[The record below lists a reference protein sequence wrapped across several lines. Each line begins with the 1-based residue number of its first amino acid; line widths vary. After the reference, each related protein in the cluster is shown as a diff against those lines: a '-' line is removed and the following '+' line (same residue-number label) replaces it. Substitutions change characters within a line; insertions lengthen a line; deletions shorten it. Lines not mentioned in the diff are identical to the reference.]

1 MKRLDVSA
9 VLASVA
15 KVFLTAGLL
24 VIPNDPQVASA
35 QDARDGFL
43 ALDDYYMVD
52 CVLPG
57 QVRRFGQMTQITKPR
72 PARLEAFLC
81 RARGGQYIEYDRST
95 FESSVRVW
103 KEVAESG
110 DAEAILILGR
120 LLERQGA
127 ENPALLFEAFRWY
140 EKGASK
146 GSTQAKLALASL
158 YERGLGVARDEA
170 RALTLYREALGLSDE
185 DELFRRSAGDPSD
198 IDSADRGSALALAE
212 APPQSAPRDVQ
223 ASAAEQRHAAQAP
236 PAAALEPRASTPSLS
251 DASPSTPQAIAGRTP
266 PPGQSSEPPQA
277 PAPMRSPSAPRAAE
291 PNGPSERVAGAPAPS
306 IIRSP
311 RLASPFQAAGEG
323 GAAPAA
329 VRAGGSYRALIV
341 TVDREGLDYSALSTS
356 LGRELSQR
364 YRFAAEELRNPTGAQ
379 LLARMRA
386 LREEL
391 QPDDSLLVFFAGGA
405 TQSPPAGGNVGVT
418 AWQLPGAG
426 SGLERVP
433 HDQVTEYLDTLP
445 ARRILLL
452 TTGVF
457 ENGIASAPVPRVR
470 TIASPLGGDRGAARR
485 ARILIAGDQAESSF
499 LGLIRQNQRVLDAPA
514 LWERLAAMA
523 QDEEPPFIGQLLP
536 GSEGGTFV
544 LVPVAPSNLAASQSS
559 ASDAFAGVSPL
570 AADPERGSGTGG

>member
-1 MKRLDVSA
+1 
-9 VLASVA
+9 
-15 KVFLTAGLL
+15 
-24 VIPNDPQVASA
+24 
-35 QDARDGFL
+35 
-43 ALDDYYMVD
+43 
-52 CVLPG
+52 
-57 QVRRFGQMTQITKPR
+57 
-72 PARLEAFLC
+72 
-81 RARGGQYIEYDRST
+81 
-95 FESSVRVW
+95 
-103 KEVAESG
+103 
-110 DAEAILILGR
+110 
-120 LLERQGA
+120 
-127 ENPALLFEAFRWY
+127 
-140 EKGASK
+140 
-146 GSTQAKLALASL
+146 
-158 YERGLGVARDEA
+158 
-170 RALTLYREALGLSDE
+170 
-185 DELFRRSAGDPSD
+185 
-198 IDSADRGSALALAE
+198 
-212 APPQSAPRDVQ
+212 
-223 ASAAEQRHAAQAP
+223 
-236 PAAALEPRASTPSLS
+236 
-251 DASPSTPQAIAGRTP
+251 
-266 PPGQSSEPPQA
+266 
-277 PAPMRSPSAPRAAE
+277 MRSPSAPRAAE